1 MEKENVRSD
10 SVKKP
15 DFLQSYK
22 FSKFASTGPNS
33 LTAKLLSS
41 APKTTTTTTAA
52 VRRVPYKAKDTAP
65 TPPAARQMW
74 SLDDFELGKR
84 LGEGKF
90 GRVYLA
96 REKKS
101 KYIVALKVLEKKQL
115 SKSNVE
121 HQLRREIEIQ
131 ARLR

>member
-1 MEKENVRSD
+1 M
-10 SVKKP
+10 KP
-15 DFLQSYK
+15 TN
-22 FSKFASTGPNS
+22 STNAG
-33 LTAKLLSS
+33 
-41 APKTTTTTTAA
+41 
-52 VRRVPYKAKDTAP
+52 VRRVPYKEQTTKPSDEN
-65 TPPAARQMW
+65 TPPSTTMATSTIPAPAPPQMW

-115 SKSNVE
+115 SKNSFRSV
-121 HQLRREIEIQ
+121 
-131 ARLR
+131 